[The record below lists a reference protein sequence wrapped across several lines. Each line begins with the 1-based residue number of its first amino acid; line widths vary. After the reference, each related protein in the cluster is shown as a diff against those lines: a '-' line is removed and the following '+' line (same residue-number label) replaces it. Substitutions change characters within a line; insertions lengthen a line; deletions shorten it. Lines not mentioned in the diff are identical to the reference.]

1 MKKLLLPFNGRVVV
15 SDYWYEPPLWTSEL
29 QAVSWLRRDVWSVLR
44 LVDEAL
50 QRAMVGQASA
60 KKQSLPNL
68 LLINNNLKSYDKIH
82 SAYSC
87 GRWLYC
93 SVQRLWP
100 SRSAVSE
107 RQRESLEGEASS
119 QGDASQEVDR
129 SGSFSFAFRD
139 AKSFLRPKALN
150 RFTAPKAQGGLVLWR

>member
-60 KKQSLPNL
+60 KKQ
-68 LLINNNLKSYDKIH
+68 
-82 SAYSC
+82 
-87 GRWLYC
+87 
-93 SVQRLWP
+93 
-100 SRSAVSE
+100 
-107 RQRESLEGEASS
+107 
-119 QGDASQEVDR
+119 
-129 SGSFSFAFRD
+129 
-139 AKSFLRPKALN
+139 
-150 RFTAPKAQGGLVLWR
+150 